1 MREGINVLLEGIKI
15 VSTVNKQRECFLS
28 GATLPYVFRVKQ
40 LKNLYHA
47 IKENEGLIFEALEKD
62 LGKSA
67 FESYATEVS
76 MVYAEINHTLKHL
89 KGWMK
94 DQKAA
99 TTVISFGGRSRI
111 HLQPLGV
118 TLIMAPW
125 NYPFQLTMTPLI
137 AAMAAGN
144 CVILKPSRYSGQ
156 TSEILAK
163 LINDHF
169 SRDYIALF
177 QGGKQVNTELLQIR
191 FDHIFFTG
199 SMRVG
204 KIVMEA
210 AAKHLTPVTLEL
222 GGKSPCLVDQTADLE
237 KTAQRIIWGKALN
250 AGQTCVAPDYVLVHA
265 VWQQLI
271 SAMETAIKKFFGD
284 SAIKSRDFGRIIREE
299 AFDRLQ
305 TLIQQEQGKVICG
318 GSCDREQLKI
328 DLTLLDNPD
337 LNSEVMQEEIFGPI
351 LPIIPYHHLEEAVKI
366 IRSRERPLALYLFTK
381 DQDLE
386 NWVVNNLHYGGGCIN
401 DTVMHVAN
409 YHLPFGGV
417 GASGMGA
424 YHGRKGFETFSHAKS
439 ILKQTF
445 AFDMPLRYAP
455 YKNKLKLLRR
465 IVK

>member
-1 MREGINVLLEGIKI
+1 M
-15 VSTVNKQRECFLS
+15 SYT
-28 GATLPYVFRVKQ
+28 FRVKQ

-47 IKENEGLIFEALEKD
+47 IKQKEGLILEALAKD

-89 KGWMK
+89 KEWMK

-99 TTVISFGGRSRI
+99 TTIISFGGRSRI

-125 NYPFQLTMTPLI
+125 NYPFQLTITPLI

-144 CVILKPSRYSGQ
+144 CVVLKPSRYSGH

-169 SRDYIALF
+169 SQEYIALF
-177 QGGKQVNTELLQIR
+177 QGGKEVNTELLRIR

-250 AGQTCVAPDYVLVHA
+250 AGQTCVAPDYVLVHSA
-265 VWQQLI
+265 VRQQLI
-271 SAMETAIKKFFGD
+271 SAMEKAIKKFFGD
-284 SAIKSRDFGRIIREE
+284 SAIKSQDFGRIIREE

-305 TLIQQEQGKVICG
+305 TLIRQEQGKVICG
-318 GSCDREQLKI
+318 GSCDQEQLKI

-337 LNSEVMQEEIFGPI
+337 LDSEVMQEEIFGPI
-351 LPIIPYHHLEEAVKI
+351 LPIIPYDHLEEAVKI
-366 IRSRERPLALYLFTK
+366 IRSREKPLALYLFTK

-386 NWVVNNLHYGGGCIN
+386 NWVVDNLQYGGGCIN

>member
-1 MREGINVLLEGIKI
+1 M
-15 VSTVNKQRECFLS
+15 SYT
-28 GATLPYVFRVKQ
+28 FRVKQ

-47 IKENEGLIFEALEKD
+47 IKQNEGLILEALAKD

-89 KGWMK
+89 KEWMK

-99 TTVISFGGRSRI
+99 TTIISFGGRSRI

-125 NYPFQLTMTPLI
+125 NYPFQLTITPLI

-144 CVILKPSRYSGQ
+144 CVVLKPSRYSGH
-156 TSEILAK
+156 TSEILAT

-169 SRDYIALF
+169 SQEYITLF
-177 QGGKQVNTELLQIR
+177 QGGKEVNTELLRIR

-250 AGQTCVAPDYVLVHA
+250 AGQTCVAPDYVLVHSA
-265 VWQQLI
+265 VRQQLI
-271 SAMETAIKKFFGD
+271 SAMEKAIKKFFGD
-284 SAIKSRDFGRIIREE
+284 SAIKSQDFGRIIREE

-305 TLIQQEQGKVICG
+305 TLIRQEQGKVICG
-318 GSCDREQLKI
+318 GSCDQEQLKI

-337 LNSEVMQEEIFGPI
+337 LDSEVMQEEIFGPI
-351 LPIIPYHHLEEAVKI
+351 LPIIPYDHLEEAVKI
-366 IRSRERPLALYLFTK
+366 IRSREKPLALYLFTK

-386 NWVVNNLHYGGGCIN
+386 NWVVDNLQYGGGCIN

-424 YHGRKGFETFSHAKS
+424 YHGKKGFETFSHAKS

-455 YKNKLKLLRR
+455 YKNKLNLLRR

>member
-1 MREGINVLLEGIKI
+1 MKI
-15 VSTVNKQRECFLS
+15 VNTVNRQREFFLS
-28 GATLPYVFRVKQ
+28 GATLSYAFRVKQ
-40 LKNLYHA
+40 LKNLYNA
-47 IKENEGLIFEALEKD
+47 IKQNEGLILEALEKD

-67 FESYATEVS
+67 FESYATEIS
-76 MVYAEINHTLKHL
+76 MVYAELNTALKNL
-89 KGWMK
+89 KKWMK
-94 DQKAA
+94 DKRVP
-99 TTVISFGGRSRI
+99 TTIMSFGGRSRI

-125 NYPFQLTMTPLI
+125 NYPFQLTMTPLV

-144 CVILKPSRYSGQ
+144 CAVLKPSRYSKH
-156 TSEILAK
+156 TSAVLAK
-163 LINDHF
+163 IISDNFNDE
-169 SRDYIALF
+169 YIALF
-177 QGGKQVNTELLQIR
+177 QGGREVNTELLGIR
-191 FDHIFFTG
+191 FDHVFFTG
-199 SMRVG
+199 SVRVG

-250 AGQTCVAPDYVLVHA
+250 AGQTCVAPDYVLVHSA
-265 VWQQLI
+265 VRQQLI

-305 TLIQQEQGKVICG
+305 ALIEQEKGKVILG
-318 GSCDREQLKI
+318 GSCDRDQLKI
-328 DLTLLDNPD
+328 ELTLLDNPD
-337 LNSEVMQEEIFGPI
+337 LDSEVMKEEIFGPI
-351 LPIIPYHHLEEAVKI
+351 LPIIAYDDFTEAVKI
-366 IRSRERPLALYLFTK
+366 IRSREKPLALYLFTK
-381 DQDLE
+381 DKNLE
-386 NWVVNNLHYGGGCIN
+386 TWVVKNLLYGGGCIN

-409 YHLPFGGV
+409 CHLPFGGV

-445 AFDMPLRYAP
+445 AFEIPIRYAP
-455 YKNKLKLLRR
+455 YKNKLNLLKR

>member
-1 MREGINVLLEGIKI
+1 
-15 VSTVNKQRECFLS
+15 LS
-28 GATLPYVFRVKQ
+28 YTFRVKQ
-40 LKNLYHA
+40 LKNLYYA
-47 IKENEGLIFEALEKD
+47 IKQNEGLILEALEKD

-89 KGWMK
+89 KKWMK

-99 TTVISFGGRSRI
+99 TNVISFGGRSRI

-125 NYPFQLTMTPLI
+125 NYPFQLTITPLI

-144 CVILKPSRYSGQ
+144 CVLLKPSRYSGH

-169 SRDYIALF
+169 SQEYIALF
-177 QGGKQVNTELLQIR
+177 QGGKEVNTELLKIR

-222 GGKSPCLVDQTADLE
+222 GGKSPCLVAQTADLE

-250 AGQTCVAPDYVLVHA
+250 AGQTCVAPDYVLVHSA
-265 VWQQLI
+265 VRQQLI

-284 SAIKSRDFGRIIREE
+284 SAIKSQDFGKIIREE

-305 TLIQQEQGKVICG
+305 ALIRQEQGKVIRG

-337 LNSEVMQEEIFGPI
+337 LDSEVMQEEIFGPI
-351 LPIIPYHHLEEAVKI
+351 LPIIPYDHLEEAVKI
-366 IRSRERPLALYLFTK
+366 IRSREKPLALYLFTK

-386 NWVVNNLHYGGGCIN
+386 NWVVHNLHYGGGCIN

-424 YHGRKGFETFSHAKS
+424 YHGKKGFETFSHAKS

-455 YKNKLKLLRR
+455 YKNKLNLLRR